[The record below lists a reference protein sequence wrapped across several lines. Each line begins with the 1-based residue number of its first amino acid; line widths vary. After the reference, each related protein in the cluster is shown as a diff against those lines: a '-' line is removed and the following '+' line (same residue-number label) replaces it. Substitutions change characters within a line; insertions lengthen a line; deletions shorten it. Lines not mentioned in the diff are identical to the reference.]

1 MSRQPALSDF
11 NAALDRRLHSLET
24 KQPLDLEAVERAIA
38 RVRRPDELVARLG
51 DALRYSQRVEADVAG
66 LGIESLL
73 PHSGEDHNG
82 RFLAVWVPDELGHA
96 AAQAILLER
105 LQLPVYEAR
114 PADAAPIYNR
124 IAGALGRISACTAE
138 MVSLAYHSIGAINER
153 LAMAAYGRM
162 AEVADEIGEHELTQA
177 LFAPMRRDESAHL
190 GYYRAHARQLG
201 PCLAPWQRRLV
212 RSVVV
217 HTYAPVGARRPSDK
231 APFGRALAELEKDPQ
246 NPSIAPAVHQIAVE
260 LLAAPDQPMP
270 PFVARSMR
278 RCLDLAEVPAPT
290 VRAADLGP
298 TVGSLAGAR

>member
-11 NAALDRRLHSLET
+11 NAALDRRLHALET
-24 KQPLDLEAVERAIA
+24 KRPLDLEAVERATA
-38 RVRRPDELVARLG
+38 RVRRPDILAAGLG

-66 LGIESLL
+66 LGVESLL

-96 AAQAILLER
+96 AAQAVLLDR

-114 PADAAPIYNR
+114 PADEAPLFYR
-124 IAGALGRISACTAE
+124 FVGAVGRISARTAD

-162 AEVADEIGEHELTQA
+162 AEIADEIGEHELTQA

-190 GYYRAHARQLG
+190 GYYRAHARRLG
-201 PCLAPWQRRLV
+201 PYLAPWQRRLV

-217 HTYAPVGARRPSDK
+217 HTYAPVGARRPNDK
-231 APFGRALAELEKDPQ
+231 APFGRTLVELEQDPRH
-246 NPSIAPAVHQIAVE
+246 PSIAPAVQQIAVE
-260 LLAAPDQPMP
+260 LLAAPDQPLP

-278 RCLDLAEVPAPT
+278 HCLDRADERARPCGQPT
-290 VRAADLGP
+290 
-298 TVGSLAGAR
+298 SARR